1 MLNNRLHLRL
11 GKAPE
16 RLLLFPLLALWAGTG
31 VGRALQLQGDVI
43 KNQVSSAAQ
52 TASAAAQGSTAA
64 AAPAKRPA
72 AKRAPSKTGGAAP
85 LPAPPKS
92 PAIIGLRDPF
102 KLPPP
107 PGPGSETTSASE
119 ELKGPLP
126 PGTRGLVVNQLRLEG
141 VVRLDQSNTMIAM
154 VTSYTNRAYFLREN
168 DAVYNG
174 VVEKITPDS
183 VSFKEN
189 YLDNFGR
196 AQVREV
202 VKRLTGAAGEGR

>member
-1 MLNNRLHLRL
+1 MLNDRVHLRL
-11 GKAPE
+11 GRAPE
-16 RLLLFPLLALWAGTG
+16 RLLLFPLLVLGTGTG

-52 TASAAAQGSTAA
+52 TASAAARGSTAGS
-64 AAPAKRPA
+64 APAKRPA

-92 PAIIGLRDPF
+92 PTIIGLRDPF

-107 PGPGSETTSASE
+107 PGPGTETTTASE

-154 VTSYTNRAYFLREN
+154 VSNYTNRAYFLREN

-196 AQVREV
+196 AQVREI
-202 VKRLTGAAGEGR
+202 VKRLTGAGGEGR